1 MPPSSSLS
9 ALSLLVTCGVH
20 AEYKTKVGIAQAV
33 ASVKFPAN
41 MIVAGGSDGNSATR
55 LTQSACSRFII
66 CQTKWPNNI
75 DTPRGGHPAQT
86 VKENNENT

>member
-1 MPPSSSLS
+1 LPPSSSLS

-41 MIVAGGSDGNSATR
+41 MIVAGGSDGNSANPFDAIG
-55 LTQSACSRFII
+55 LQSLYNLSNQMA
-66 CQTKWPNNI
+66 K
-75 DTPRGGHPAQT
+75 
-86 VKENNENT
+86 